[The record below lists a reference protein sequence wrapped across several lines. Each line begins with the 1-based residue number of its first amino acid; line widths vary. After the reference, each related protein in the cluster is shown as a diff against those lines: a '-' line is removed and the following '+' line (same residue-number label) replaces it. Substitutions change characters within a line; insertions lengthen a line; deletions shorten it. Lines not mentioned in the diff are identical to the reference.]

1 MKHSPAREALSCTN
15 LLSNRSAGLRRRVS
29 TCSQQCEVKASR
41 WSGGAQICW
50 GRVQMAA
57 VPRGNERLRWP
68 ACRTAALGDAIFTTI
83 SSKHHGLT
91 HAFPTQIPLDRIRSV
106 EDPRPAPRPHAARRT
121 GPRARRD
128 GEDRKREGA
137 FGNRGYNVQTAP
149 QEEPQDTRAQT
160 RSRCNLTRRGG
171 GAPHRHRTS
180 RVPPQSST
188 SIDPRARNCDTPRPG
203 THIPDGRLS
212 AHLRDQPHTHSVA
225 RALGTP
231 GASAIPVISRATR
244 PRSCLHAH
252 DDHLYDLG

>member
-1 MKHSPAREALSCTN
+1 MVGSAGRGAAVLVCDAISIGRNFSVVGHCVRGLDRGSMKHSPAREALSCTN

-106 EDPRPAPRPHAARRT
+106 ITTRR
-121 GPRARRD
+121 GQ
-128 GEDRKREGA
+128 
-137 FGNRGYNVQTAP
+137 RG
-149 QEEPQDTRAQT
+149 T
-160 RSRCNLTRRGG
+160 RSRTSHTLLLNIISGRRHNHVQ
-171 GAPHRHRTS
+171 HRR
-180 RVPPQSST
+180 ST
-188 SIDPRARNCDTPRPG
+188 TASPCIRY
-203 THIPDGRLS
+203 
-212 AHLRDQPHTHSVA
+212 
-225 RALGTP
+225 
-231 GASAIPVISRATR
+231 ASAQASTR
-244 PRSCLHAH
+244 LRIASTG
-252 DDHLYDLG
+252 D